1 VVSRRR
7 TLVLGGLA
15 GAVLGFVLAPRRG
28 ETRRAAAT
36 RLRLAL
42 RGGRGAVAAFS
53 GTPCAVAAPPPA
65 EPPVAGS
72 DGDATT

>member
-15 GAVLGFVLAPRRG
+15 GAVLGFVLGPRRG
-28 ETRRAAAT
+28 ETRRAAAI

-42 RGGRGAVAAFS
+42 RGGRGSVAAFS
-53 GTPCAVAAPPPA
+53 GTPCAAVAPSPA
-65 EPPVAGS
+65 DPAVPGR
-72 DGDATT
+72 DGDADA